1 MSLVLIAILSGIV
14 HAAACGAQSAWDGC
28 AEMSTDNGS
37 VVVSGER
44 PGRSD
49 NETRGNTG
57 STPADETVLDETCE
71 ALPNRCGVY
80 EVVTRQTP
88 SIDDVASFAPVAAPL
103 TSEPDG
109 FGIAGLPI
117 NLTTA
122 ARTHT
127 RTGELFDEPVT
138 VRFRPVEYRYDY
150 DDGTSRLLAGAGR
163 TWGSLDL
170 PQFSPTDTTHV
181 YAQPGTYSPAAITTF
196 HVDVDFGTGW
206 DRVPGSLT
214 LASRTT
220 IRILGAHT
228 ALVAHTCTE
237 NPRAAGC

>member
-1 MSLVLIAILSGIV
+1 MSLILVAILSGIV
-14 HAAACGAQSAWDGC
+14 HASACGAQNAWDGC
-28 AEMSTDNGS
+28 ADLSDGSGS

-44 PGRSD
+44 PGPGD
-49 NETRGNTG
+49 NGTRDRTD
-57 STPADETVLDETCE
+57 SAPADYTIVDETCE

-88 SIDDVASFAPVAAPL
+88 TIDDVASFAPAAAPL
-103 TSEPDG
+103 TSEPAG

-122 ARTHT
+122 ASTHT
-127 RTGELFDEPVT
+127 RTGELFDEPVS

-150 DDGTSRLLAGAGR
+150 DDGTSAILARGGR

-181 YAQPGTYSPAAITTF
+181 YTRPGTYSPSATTTYR
-196 HVDVDFGTGW
+196 VDVDFGTGW
-206 DRVPGSLT
+206 RTVPGSLS

-228 ALVAHTCTE
+228 ALVEHTCTE